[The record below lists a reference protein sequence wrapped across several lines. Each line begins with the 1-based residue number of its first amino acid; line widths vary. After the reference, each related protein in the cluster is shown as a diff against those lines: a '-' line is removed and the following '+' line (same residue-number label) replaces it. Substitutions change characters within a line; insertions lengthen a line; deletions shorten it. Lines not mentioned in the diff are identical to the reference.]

1 MFRGERLLSMLEP
14 YAHRANCTV
23 SAITKKRFCETR
35 EVVGATVILSMQ
47 RSRRSRSNVESMPR
61 ASDSRCSALLPRA
74 VNKNYVGKSR
84 AFLHCNGQS
93 RAQPLTPA
101 PY

>member
-1 MFRGERLLSMLEP
+1 MFQGERLLSMLETYP
-14 YAHRANCTV
+14 HRTNCTV

-35 EVVGATVILSMQ
+35 EVVGATAILSMPI
-47 RSRRSRSNVESMPR
+47 SRRSRSNVESMPR
-61 ASDSRCSALLPRA
+61 ATDRCCSALLPRA
-74 VNKNYVGKSR
+74 VNKNFVGKSG
-84 AFLHCNGQS
+84 AFLHCNGQF